1 MDFTDEE
8 LEENVTEFDE
18 NDREMP
24 PVFFYRLYNIRI
36 GKHMTEA
43 LF

>member
-8 LEENVTEFDE
+8 LIENVTEFDP
-18 NDREMP
+18 NDREMQ

-36 GKHMTEA
+36 G
-43 LF
+43 